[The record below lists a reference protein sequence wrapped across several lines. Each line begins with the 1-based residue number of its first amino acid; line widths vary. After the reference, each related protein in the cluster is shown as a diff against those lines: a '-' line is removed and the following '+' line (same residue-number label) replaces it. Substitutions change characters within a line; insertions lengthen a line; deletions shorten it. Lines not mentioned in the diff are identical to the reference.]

1 GPRIARGCFGEHY
14 EDSIEKGKGLME
26 LEEVPE
32 RGYTIREL
40 CEMEDRAG
48 VDKYFASIVTQLKFV
63 DSKDP
68 LVPRW
73 SAISGSSQGLHFI
86 CALIDRVHIIGRL
99 IRSQH
104 EKILTLRATNEELKL
119 GANQEL
125 LTAIEHR
132 AKEWEDEVKKSQ
144 TELESLMNQWREL
157 EQEVGAEGPKV
168 VTAYK
173 ASRGFELGLEKMGRV
188 NYEFGYR
195 VALEQL
201 WGKHLEIAIEQDP
214 IAECPDDANVE
225 MDLN

>member
-1 GPRIARGCFGEHY
+1 
-14 EDSIEKGKGLME
+14 
-26 LEEVPE
+26 
-32 RGYTIREL
+32 
-40 CEMEDRAG
+40 MEDRAG

-68 LVPRW
+68 LVSRW

-86 CALIDRVHIIGRL
+86 CALIDRVHIVGRL

-125 LTAIEHR
+125 LTATEHR
-132 AKEWEDEVKKSQ
+132 AKEWKDEVKKSQ
-144 TELESLMNQWREL
+144 TELESLRNQWREL
-157 EQEVGAEGPKV
+157 EQEVGAEGSKV

-201 WGKHLEIAIEQDP
+201 RGKHLEIAIEQDP